1 MLLASF
7 YMLAVVV
14 TSSLS
19 YDDTYSCV
27 ESSSVIALSLF
38 WN

>member
-1 MLLASF
+1 MLLLSL

-27 ESSSVIALSLF
+27 DSSSVIALSLF
-38 WN
+38 